1 MGTAAVRAHTPTT
14 LRSDEGEMEATAA
27 VVAVRRCRLVVP
39 VTARDDA
46 PTIRQV

>member
-1 MGTAAVRAHTPTT
+1 MGTTAVRAHTPTT
-14 LRSDEGEMEATAA
+14 LRSDEGEMEATA